1 MKAIGFPRSRIALLF
16 ALSLGIVAYA
26 AISYTVLPLGALVN
40 PEMQATFRAHPLGIY
55 THIAGAIFALALGP
69 LQFSARLRARR
80 IALHRWIGR
89 TYLVGVAIGGLAGLY
104 MAFFAYG
111 GPIARVGFAA
121 LAIGWLYTGV
131 EGYGAIRR
139 RAVAEHRAWMVR
151 NFALTF
157 AAVTLRMYLPL
168 SAVAGIDF
176 DVAYPA
182 IAWLCWVPN
191 LLVAEWL
198 FNAQAGKRAAP
209 DSSGSRSAF
218 VK

>member
-1 MKAIGFPRSRIALLF
+1 MTTKTFLRTRIALLY
-16 ALSLGIVAYA
+16 ALSFGVVAYA
-26 AISYTVLPLGALVN
+26 AIAYGVLPLGALVN
-40 PEMQATFRAHPLGIY
+40 PDMQAAYHAHSLGLY
-55 THIAGAIFALALGP
+55 THIAGAIVALALGP

-80 IALHRWIGR
+80 TALHRWIGR
-89 TYLVGVAIGGLAGLY
+89 TYLMGVAFGGLAGLY

-111 GPIARVGFAA
+111 GSIARMGFAA
-121 LAIGWLYTGV
+121 LALGWLYTGV
-131 EGYGAIRR
+131 QGYGAIRR
-139 RAVAEHRAWMVR
+139 RAIDEHRAWMIR

-168 SAVAGIDF
+168 SAVVGIDF

-191 LLVAEWL
+191 LIVAERV
-198 FNAQAGKRAAP
+198 FNAQLGKRAAP
-209 DSSGSRSAF
+209 SSSGSRNAF